1 MDIEFLI
8 QRLEQYLLEE
18 CPKIPFSGSRAVS
31 EAEVRSQL
39 ERLRQVL
46 PGEVQQAQQIV
57 QRRQELLQ
65 QAREEAQRILV
76 GAERELEE
84 LLAEHQIVREARK
97 QVKIIYHQAAQ
108 ETATMRAD
116 ADEYV
121 FTVLSQLEEEMKRSL
136 REVENGLARIESAC
150 ERRLEDE

>member
-39 ERLRQVL
+39 ERLRQAL
-46 PGEVQQAQQIV
+46 PGEVQQARQIV

-65 QAREEAQRILV
+65 QAREEAQQILV
-76 GAERELEE
+76 GAEREMDNLVD
-84 LLAEHQIVREARK
+84 EHKLVRAARK
-97 QVKIIYHQAAQ
+97 QVKTIYRQAAQ

-136 REVENGLARIESAC
+136 REVENGLARIESAR
-150 ERRLEDE
+150 ERRLDEE